1 MDFLEQLKSG
11 QRIEQPVALVLAH
24 PDDETA
30 SAGGLL
36 QRLEQVRLI
45 YLTDGAPRDLID
57 ARRAGFDD
65 HREYAMLRKRE
76 LSTALRQLGLC
87 VEPIFY
93 DCPDK
98 EALEHL
104 TKFVERLA
112 ADLGGAK
119 AVVTHA
125 FEHGHPDHDTAAVAV
140 ALASLRLG
148 TSAPDRFEF
157 AGYHLSDDGPVFGAF
172 WPGGED
178 FALQLSPDE
187 LERKR
192 RAIAAFESQHQ
203 TLGQFPLAPERFRR
217 APEYDFIAAAPPGRA
232 LYDLYGWEI
241 SSQLWRSRLREILG

>member
-1 MDFLEQLKSG
+1 VDFLEQLKSG
-11 QRIEQPVALVLAH
+11 QRIDRPVVLVLAH

-36 QRLEQVRLI
+36 QRLERVRLI

-57 ARRAGFDD
+57 AKRVGCDSASD
-65 HREYAMLRKRE
+65 YAILRKRE
-76 LSTALRQLGLC
+76 LHAALRQLGFG

-104 TKFVERLA
+104 SKVVERLA
-112 ADLGGAK
+112 VGLGGAK
-119 AVVTHA
+119 AVVTHS

-140 ALASLRLG
+140 ALASSRLG
-148 TSAPDRFEF
+148 SSAPERFEF
-157 AGYHLSDDGPVFGAF
+157 AGYHLTDDGPVFGAF
-172 WPGGED
+172 WPGGEEV
-178 FALQLSPDE
+178 ALQLSQEE

-192 RAIAAFESQHQ
+192 RAISAFESQRQ
-203 TLGQFPLAPERFRR
+203 TLAQFPLAPERFRR
-217 APEYDFIAAAPPGRA
+217 APEYDVATAAPPGQA

-241 SSQLWRSRLREILG
+241 TSQLWRSRLREILR

>member
-1 MDFLEQLKSG
+1 VDFLEQLKSG
-11 QRIEQPVALVLAH
+11 QRIDWPVALVLAH

-65 HREYAMLRKRE
+65 HRDYATLRKRE
-76 LSTALRQLGLC
+76 LSTALRQLGLTA
-87 VEPIFY
+87 EPLFY
-93 DCPDK
+93 DQPDK
-98 EALEHL
+98 QALDQLIEI
-104 TKFVERLA
+104 VARLVS
-112 ADLGGAK
+112 DLRGAK

-140 ALASLRLG
+140 ALASLRFGAL
-148 TSAPDRFEF
+148 APERFEF
-157 AGYHLSDDGPVFGAF
+157 AGYHLSNDGPVFGAF

-178 FALQLSPDE
+178 FALQLAPDE

-192 RAIAAFESQHQ
+192 TAIAAFGSQHQ
-203 TLGQFPLAPERFRR
+203 TLAQFPLAPERFRR
-217 APEYDFIAAAPPGRA
+217 APEYDFTAAAPPGRA

-241 SSQLWRSRLREILG
+241 TSQLWRSRLREILG

>member
-65 HREYAMLRKRE
+65 RRDYAMLRKRE
-76 LSTALRQLGLC
+76 LSTSSRQLGLC

-98 EALEHL
+98 EALDQLIEI
-104 TKFVERLA
+104 VARLVS
-112 ADLGGAK
+112 DLRGAK
-119 AVVTHA
+119 AAITHA
-125 FEHGHPDHDTAAVAV
+125 FEHGHPDHDTASVAV

-148 TSAPDRFEF
+148 ISAPERFEF

-172 WPGGED
+172 WPGGQD
-178 FALQLSPDE
+178 FSLQLAPDE

-203 TLGQFPLAPERFRR
+203 TLAHFPLAPERFRR
-217 APEYDFIAAAPPGRA
+217 APEYDFTAAAPPGRA
-232 LYDLYGWEI
+232 LYDLYGWDI
-241 SSQLWRSRLREILG
+241 TSQLWRSRLREILG

>member
-1 MDFLEQLKSG
+1 VDFLEQLKSG
-11 QRIEQPVALVLAH
+11 QRVDWPVALVLAH

-30 SAGGLL
+30 STGGLL

-57 ARRAGFDD
+57 AKRAGFDD
-65 HREYAMLRKRE
+65 HRDYATLRKRE
-76 LSTALRQLGLC
+76 LSTSLRQLGLAA
-87 VEPIFY
+87 EPLFY
-93 DCPDK
+93 DQPDK
-98 EALEHL
+98 RALDQLIEI
-104 TKFVERLA
+104 VERLVS
-112 ADLGGAK
+112 DLRGAK

-125 FEHGHPDHDTAAVAV
+125 FEHGHPDHDAAAVAV

-148 TSAPDRFEF
+148 AAAPERFEF
-157 AGYHLSDDGPVFGAF
+157 SGYHLSDDGPVFGAF
-172 WPGGED
+172 WPGGQD

-192 RAIAAFESQHQ
+192 RAMAAFESQHQ
-203 TLGQFPLAPERFRR
+203 TLAQFPLAPERFRR